1 FAYMLSNCKLT
12 VPRGTRDAYI
22 NAGWT
27 EDIFKGGVVEAEPEP
42 TSYDVNGDGSVTIAD
57 VTKLVNV
64 ILGKD
69 K

>member
-1 FAYMLSNCKLT
+1 MLSICKLT

-22 NAGWT
+22 AAGWT